1 MYSPNFQQATILPLK
16 DRIHT
21 AVIKPTSGKAY
32 IQSAEGIIKWDVAGI
47 IHTLYNNSR
56 NAYIHFLDVYYI
68 QDELYFFINTGEAY
82 DFRFSFDP
90 VTGEVGELILSY

>member
-1 MYSPNFQQATILPLK
+1 MHISTFWMY
-16 DRIHT
+16 
-21 AVIKPTSGKAY
+21 
-32 IQSAEGIIKWDVAGI
+32 II
-47 IHTLYNNSR
+47 
-56 NAYIHFLDVYYI
+56 I